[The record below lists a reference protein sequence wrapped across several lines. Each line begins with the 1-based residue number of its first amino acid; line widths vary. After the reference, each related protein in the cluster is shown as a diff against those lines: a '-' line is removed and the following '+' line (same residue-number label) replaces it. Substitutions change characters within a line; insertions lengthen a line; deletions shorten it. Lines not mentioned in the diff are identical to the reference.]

1 MMPSRLFERFM
12 PMDLIRSL
20 LGSSALRAATA
31 LGVSGLAL
39 ACGNLMLARSLPA
52 DEFARFVLVYSIV
65 MIGVNI
71 GPIGADVILTRR
83 HFDPGPKLHAQVLLT
98 SGSVAVILAIISGL
112 IYPLNFGLLVAILVA
127 VSAGGVKVVA
137 VAHYRSQQ
145 RFAGALALTIST
157 NAAVLVA
164 AGVTVAVGGHS
175 ALLPAVILAIA
186 LCAVALVA
194 WRAVTAERQQS
205 SDDSAMPYPWRDSL
219 SAVSFIA
226 ASMIHTSFERLI
238 TPGLLNLQALATF
251 SVLATVAVS
260 PFTMLYQGVGYTLVP
275 GLRSANNRLQRRQV
289 FAHESVVIGATCLVA
304 GLVAVWLTPL
314 VLKYVLSDR
323 YQVSWPLLLVAIFVG
338 MLRVSGSLPAAAVN
352 ALGSPA
358 DLIKLSVAGWLAIVI
373 SLIGAAIG
381 AHWGLIGLVSG
392 VGAGW
397 LVRAVV
403 IGWLAAP
410 HLSDSESDGP
420 AAREAR
426 RVIPPP
432 AVAQRLGKSP

>member
-12 PMDLIRSL
+12 PTDLIRSL
-20 LGSSALRAATA
+20 LGSSALRAAAA
-31 LGVSGLAL
+31 LGASGLAL
-39 ACGNLMLARSLPA
+39 ACGNLMLARSLAA

-83 HFDPGPKLHAQVLLT
+83 RFDPGPKLHAQVLLT
-98 SGSVAVILAIISGL
+98 SGLVAVILAIISGL

-127 VSAGGVKVVA
+127 VSAGGVKVIA
-137 VAHYRSQQ
+137 VAHYRSQR
-145 RFAGALALTIST
+145 RFAWALALTVTT

-164 AGVTVAVGGHS
+164 AGVTVLVGGRS
-175 ALLPAVILAIA
+175 ALLPATIMAIA

-194 WRAVTAERQQS
+194 WRAVMAERQQS
-205 SDDSAMPYPWRDSL
+205 SGDSGAPYPWRDGL

-226 ASMIHTSFERLI
+226 ASMIHTSFERLV

-275 GLRSANNRLQRRQV
+275 GLRNANTWFQRRQV
-289 FAHESVVIGATCLVA
+289 FVHESVVIGATCLVA
-304 GLVAVWLTPL
+304 GFVAVWLTPP
-314 VLKYVLSDR
+314 VLKYVLSNR
-323 YQVSWPLLLVAIFVG
+323 YQISWPLLVVAVFVG
-338 MLRVSGSLPAAAVN
+338 MLRVVGSLPAAAVN

-358 DLIKLSVAGWLAIVI
+358 DLVKLSVTGWLTIVI
-373 SLIGAAIG
+373 SLIGAAVG
-381 AHWGLIGLVSG
+381 AHWGLTGLVSG
-392 VGAGW
+392 VGVGW

-403 IGWLAAP
+403 ISWLAAP
-410 HLSDSESDGP
+410 HLSDSESGGP
-420 AAREAR
+420 AAREPPLMER
-426 RVIPPP
+426 R
-432 AVAQRLGKSP
+432 